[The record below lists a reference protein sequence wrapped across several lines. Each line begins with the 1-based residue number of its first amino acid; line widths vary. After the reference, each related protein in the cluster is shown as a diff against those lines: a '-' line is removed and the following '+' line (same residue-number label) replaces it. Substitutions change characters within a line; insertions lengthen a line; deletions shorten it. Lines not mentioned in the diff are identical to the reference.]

1 MEKDGIIMVTRKFN
15 VTGMTCS
22 ACSAFI
28 EKTVRKLP
36 GVESAEVNLLAN
48 SMVAEYDDEAVSAD
62 AIVSAVVDAGYGLS
76 AADDGRASGLS
87 AAVPQG
93 RPVRTVESP
102 EGNALIRLIVS
113 VAFSVPL
120 SYIAMAPMFG
130 WPLGRVFMEGEHQ
143 FVFAFLQFLLT
154 LPVAYVNRTF
164 FIRGFKSLARLA
176 PNMDSLIAIGSTAA
190 MGYGVYTVF
199 FIAWKFG
206 LGSMGHHAPG
216 AMNLYFD
223 SAAMILTLVTLG
235 KFLESGAKRRTTDA
249 ITKLVSL
256 RPDRATVIV
265 DGAERRVPVESVVP
279 GDVLV
284 VRPGQ
289 YVPVDG
295 IVIEG
300 TSSVDVSAIT
310 GESVPAFKSVGDRV
324 VSASI
329 NLNGFLKFRAD
340 RVGDDTTLARIIRL
354 VESASAS
361 KAPIARLADRISAVF
376 VPAVM
381 LIAAA
386 TVVTWLLLGASLDFA
401 LSCGIAVLVISCP
414 CALGLATPTAVM
426 VGTGVGA
433 RNGILVK
440 TAAALE
446 IAHSVDTVVLDK
458 TGTVTAG
465 RPTVTDIHS
474 ACEMDDNELLA
485 LAASIETPSEHPL
498 AFAIITEAEKSGLK
512 TTPVEAFTPYPGKGV
527 EATIRGRRY
536 FAGGPGLLKENGIPT
551 EELEPIVAREAAK
564 GKTPFCFGSGGKA
577 LGIIAVADVI
587 KGGSREAIATMKRM
601 GLGVIMLTG
610 DNALTAES
618 VRLAAGVDVAYAE
631 LLPEEKVG
639 VIRKL
644 KAGGK
649 KVAMI
654 GDGINDAP
662 ALVEADVGIAIGSG
676 TDIAIDSADIVLAR
690 SDLRDAVTALRLGKA
705 VIRNIRTNL
714 FWALVYNTLGIPIAA
729 GALYAATGFTLSPM
743 IAAAAMSMSSISV
756 VLNALSLNLF
766 RRNR

>member
-1 MEKDGIIMVTRKFN
+1 
-15 VTGMTCS
+15 MTCS
-22 ACSAFI
+22 ACSSYI
-28 EKTVRKLP
+28 EKTVKKLP
-36 GVESAEVNLLAN
+36 GVASAEVNLLAN
-48 SMVAEYDDEAVSAD
+48 SMVAEYDDEAVSAE
-62 AIVSAVVDAGYGLS
+62 AIVSAVADAGYGLS
-76 AADDGRASGLS
+76 TVDDGRYADLS
-87 AAVPQG
+87 PSVSPT
-93 RPVRTVESP
+93 RPAKAGYGTD
-102 EGNALIRLIVS
+102 GNAFMRLIVS
-113 VAFSVPL
+113 IAFSVPL

-130 WPLGRVFMEGEHQ
+130 WPFAHVFMRAEHL
-143 FVFAFLQFLLT
+143 FSFAFLQFLLA
-154 LPVAYVNRTF
+154 LPVVYVNRSF
-164 FIRGFKSLARLA
+164 FIRGFKSLVRLA

-190 MGYGVYTVF
+190 IGYGVYTVF
-199 FIAWKFG
+199 MIARSFG
-206 LGSMGHHAPG
+206 HGQMGHPAPSG
-216 AMNLYFD
+216 MNLYFD
-223 SAAMILTLVTLG
+223 SAAMILTLVTVG

-265 DGAERRVPVESVVP
+265 DGAERRVPIENVLP

-289 YVPVDG
+289 YIPVDG

-300 TSSVDVSAIT
+300 TSTVDVSAIT
-310 GESVPAFKSVGDRV
+310 GESVPALKTPGDRV

-340 RVGDDTTLARIIRL
+340 RVGDDTTLSRIIRL

-361 KAPIARLADRISAVF
+361 KAPISRLADRISAVF
-376 VPAVM
+376 VPIVM
-381 LIAAA
+381 LVAAA
-386 TVVTWLLLGASLDFA
+386 TVVTWLLLGSSLDFA
-401 LSCGIAVLVISCP
+401 ISCGIAVLVISCP

-474 ACEMDDNELLA
+474 VCEMDDNELLSI
-485 LAASIETPSEHPL
+485 AASIETPSEHPL

-512 TTPVEAFTPYPGKGV
+512 TIPTEAFTPYQGKGV
-527 EATIRGRRY
+527 EATIRGKRY
-536 FAGGPGLLKENGIPT
+536 FAGSPGLLKENGIPT
-551 EELEPIVAREAAK
+551 NELEPIVAREAAL

-577 LGIIAVADVI
+577 LGVIAVADVI

-618 VRLAAGVDVAYAE
+618 VRLAAGVDVVYAE

-644 KAGGK
+644 KSGGK
-649 KVAMI
+649 TVAMI

-729 GALYAATGFTLSPM
+729 GVLYAATGFALNPM
-743 IAAAAMSMSSISV
+743 VAAAAMSMSSISV

>member
-1 MEKDGIIMVTRKFN
+1 MVTRKFN

-48 SMVAEYDDEAVSAD
+48 SMIAEYDDEAVSAD
-62 AIVSAVVDAGYGLS
+62 AIVSAVADAGYGLS
-76 AADDGRASGLS
+76 SADDGRLSGMSVSVSLN
-87 AAVPQG
+87 
-93 RPVRTVESP
+93 RPVKSAESP
-102 EGNALIRLIVS
+102 DENTLMRLIVS
-113 VAFSVPL
+113 IVFSVPL

-130 WPLGRVFMEGEHQ
+130 WPLGHVFMKDENL
-143 FVFAFLQFLLT
+143 FTFAFLQFLLA
-154 LPVAYVNRTF
+154 LPVAYVNRSF

-199 FIAWKFG
+199 LIAWKFG
-206 LGSMGHHAPG
+206 LGGMAHSAPG

-223 SAAMILTLVTLG
+223 SAAMILTLVTVG

-289 YVPVDG
+289 YIPVDG
-295 IVIEG
+295 VVIEG

-340 RVGDDTTLARIIRL
+340 RVGDDTTLSRIIRL

-376 VPAVM
+376 VPVVM

-386 TVVTWLLLGASLDFA
+386 TVVTWLLLGANLDFA

-474 ACEMDDNELLA
+474 VCELDDNDLLA

-527 EATIRGRRY
+527 EATIRGKRY

-551 EELEPIVAREAAK
+551 DELEQIVAREAAK
-564 GKTPFCFGSGGKA
+564 GKTPFCFGAGGKA
-577 LGIIAVADVI
+577 LGVIAVADVI

-601 GLGVIMLTG
+601 GLSVIMLTG

-618 VRLAAGVDVAYAE
+618 VRLAAGVDVVYAE

-644 KAGGK
+644 KSSGK
-649 KVAMI
+649 TVAMI

-729 GALYAATGFTLSPM
+729 GVLYAATGFSLNPM
-743 IAAAAMSMSSISV
+743 VAAAAMSMSSISV